1 MVTQNIWSRFW
12 DWYDYHTTKNLIV
25 MAIIIYLQI
34 PHMIWAGDLYLQLG
48 VISNIHPF
56 LDFFLYGIDLIEILL
71 MVKIGMMVYSKI
83 RKKKKGGD

>member
-1 MVTQNIWSRFW
+1 
-12 DWYDYHTTKNLIV
+12 